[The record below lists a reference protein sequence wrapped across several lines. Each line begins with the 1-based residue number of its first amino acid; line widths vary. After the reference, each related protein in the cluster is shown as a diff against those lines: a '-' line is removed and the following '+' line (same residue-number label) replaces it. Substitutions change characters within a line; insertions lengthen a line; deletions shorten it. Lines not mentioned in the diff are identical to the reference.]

1 MKPIAVS
8 AVVLLSGATA
18 CGSSV
23 PPPNDQWAAAQA
35 DVGRAQAGG
44 APQSPDAKLHLQL
57 AQEDLQ
63 HAKQL
68 IGIDNWRAT
77 TLTELARVEAQ
88 LALTLA
94 KDSTAE
100 DGARKAA
107 ADVQNAQAKQEG
119 GGR

>member
-8 AVVLLSGATA
+8 AVVLLSGAMA
-18 CGSSV
+18 CASSV

-44 APQSPDAKLHLQL
+44 APQGPDAKLHLQL

-68 IGIDNWRAT
+68 IGSDNWRAT

-94 KDSTAE
+94 KSSAAE
-100 DGARKAA
+100 DTARKAA
-107 ADVQNAQAKQEG
+107 TDVQNAQGK
-119 GGR
+119 

>member
-1 MKPIAVS
+1 MKPKAVS
-8 AVVLLSGATA
+8 AVVLLSGAMA
-18 CGSSV
+18 CASSV

-44 APQSPDAKLHLQL
+44 APQGPDAKLHLQL

-68 IGIDNWRAT
+68 IGVDNWRAT

-88 LALTLA
+88 LALSLA
-94 KDSTAE
+94 KSSTAE

-107 ADVQNAQAKQEG
+107 ADVQNAQTKQEG

>member
-1 MKPIAVS
+1 MKPTTVS
-8 AVVLLSGATA
+8 AVVLISGAIA

-63 HAKQL
+63 KAKQL
-68 IGIDNWRAT
+68 IGTDNWRAT
-77 TLTELARVEAQ
+77 TLTQLARVEAQ
-88 LALTLA
+88 LAFSIA
-94 KDSTAE
+94 KDSAAE
-100 DGARKAA
+100 DSARSAA
-107 ADVQNAQAKQEG
+107 TDVQSAQGK
-119 GGR
+119 

>member
-1 MKPIAVS
+1 MKAIAVS
-8 AVVLLSGATA
+8 AVVLLSGTMSCA
-18 CGSSV
+18 SSV

-63 HAKQL
+63 KAKQL
-68 IGIDNWRAT
+68 IGTDNWRAT
-77 TLTELARVEAQ
+77 TLTELARTEAQ

-94 KDSTAE
+94 KSSTAE
-100 DGARKAA
+100 DSARKAA
-107 ADVQNAQAKQEG
+107 ADVQNAQGK
-119 GGR
+119 